1 MIIGDFNVQNS
12 MWDKHCKSSSILGV
26 VLEYI
31 ILRHSLYVATNTG
44 HTCNISSQDVS
55 KFTYLTL
62 DKYISDEK
70 CIKATSYI
78 ASINSLV

>member
-12 MWDKHCKSSSILGV
+12 MWDKHCKSSSKLGV

-70 CIKATSYI
+70 YVKATSYI
-78 ASINSLV
+78 VSINSLV